1 MRSEIARRILA
12 RLVFIFGLLLMVLGV
27 AFLFGTLSQTSGMS
41 VLFSF
46 LIVVIGCLC
55 AVFAIKLN
63 KRPLYLFF
71 ASFFL
76 MAGFFL
82 FLSALRIIPVSLS
95 KVWPLLSVFSGLALL
110 PAGWRRYNRF
120 RSNFVV
126 PACAFVILGCVLMV
140 FSLEM
145 VPFSFM
151 QFILNWWP
159 LLFVLAGILLVL
171 LSLGSRHSVENNE
184 EQMTKRGA
192 GDRGR

>member
-1 MRSEIARRILA
+1 MRSEIARRIVA
-12 RLVFIFGLLLMVLGV
+12 RLVFIFGLLLMVLGA
-27 AFLFGTLSQTSGMS
+27 AFLLGTLSETSGVS

-55 AVFAIKLN
+55 AIFAIKLN

-76 MAGFFL
+76 MVGFFL
-82 FLSALRIIPVSLS
+82 FLAALHIIPASLS
-95 KVWPLLSVFSGLALL
+95 EAWPLLSVFSGLALL

-126 PACAFVILGCVLMV
+126 PACAFVILGCMLMV
-140 FSLEM
+140 FSFDM
-145 VPFSFM
+145 VPFSFK

-171 LSLGSRHSVENNE
+171 LSLGSRHSVENSE
-184 EQMTKRGA
+184 EPVTDQGA